1 MINYRNS
8 KNATYQTFFRKLT
21 PELPKESYQASHVF
35 NCHDGQRKLLFSEIE
50 FYNLVSQKYNLKD
63 CIVVYVGSGEGV
75 HMSFI
80 FDLFPDLDFILIDPV
95 KSLCKHPFM
104 KNKEKVIQ
112 INEYYTDHSYKKI
125 LELNKKNKKILFM
138 SDIREEASEKEIW
151 SDMLQQQ
158 LWCIQLNS
166 IAYLLKF
173 RLPWIT
179 EDFNFNDFDYLLP
192 LSSEKSKY
200 DFKEKDKGIKYL
212 KGDIYLQIYPPVKST
227 ETRLIHIRDNDE
239 KFTFYKY
246 DPKFY
251 EDQMF
256 YFNTKSRLQS
266 FKYKDSELMKY
277 HLIGYD
283 DSYESV
289 SEYFIIEQ
297 YLNTYYKSIQQYN
310 YNNYNNKLLRIISEN
325 KNKKESDIIIHILNY
340 LNLESI
346 QLTNKDLITC
356 SFRTSIRKDKI
367 PEFIKDENKLI
378 KINDFIEIIKGK
390 YFNTILSMKKQI
402 EYFTKGD
409 ILNKDD
415 YVYQIDLMK
424 DVLEILNYYM
434 KIILERKYTKKNI
447 SYFLTKE
454 ILDYDNEFLSKY
466 LEKNKTKQIQSF
478 MINEIQENQQAKD
491 SKNLELFKNIL
502 KELKHIKKEYKT
514 ISKINS

>member
-1 MINYRNS
+1 M
-8 KNATYQTFFRKLT
+8 
-21 PELPKESYQASHVF
+21 
-35 NCHDGQRKLLFSEIE
+35 
-50 FYNLVSQKYNLKD
+50 
-63 CIVVYVGSGEGV
+63 
-75 HMSFI
+75 
-80 FDLFPDLDFILIDPV
+80 
-95 KSLCKHPFM
+95 
-104 KNKEKVIQ
+104 
-112 INEYYTDHSYKKI
+112 
-125 LELNKKNKKILFM
+125 
-138 SDIREEASEKEIW
+138 
-151 SDMLQQQ
+151 
-158 LWCIQLNS
+158 
-166 IAYLLKF
+166 
-173 RLPWIT
+173 
-179 EDFNFNDFDYLLP
+179 
-192 LSSEKSKY
+192 
-200 DFKEKDKGIKYL
+200 

-227 ETRLIHIRDNDE
+227 ETRLIHIRDNNE
-239 KFTFYKY
+239 QFTFYKY
-246 DPKFY
+246 DPKSY

-289 SEYFIIEQ
+289 SEYFIMEQ
-297 YLNTYYKSIQQYN
+297 YLNTYYKSIEKYN
-310 YNNYNNKLLRIISEN
+310 YNHYNNKLLRIIVEN
-325 KNKKESDIIIHILNY
+325 KNKKETDIIIHLLNY

-356 SFRTSIRKDKI
+356 SFRTSIRKNKI
-367 PEFIKDENKLI
+367 PEFVKDENKLI

-415 YVYQIDLMK
+415 YIYQIDLMK
-424 DVLEILNYYM
+424 DVLKILNYYM

-466 LEKNKTKQIQSF
+466 LEKNKTTQIQSF
-478 MINEIQENQQAKD
+478 MFNQIQENQQQKD

-502 KELKHIKKEYKT
+502 KELKDIKKEYKMKN
-514 ISKINS
+514 I